1 MEKFMKVL
9 DIDAG
14 NEKEVSDCE
23 KVFKLIDKDD
33 DGKIDFP
40 ELMIFMFT
48 IDEELSRWEVSV
60 ANSPERFTNCKI
72 IEFKAEQ
79 PRLKKSFSQLAV
91 VQTTMTPNMK

>member
-9 DIDAG
+9 DIDVG

-48 IDEELSRWEVSV
+48 IDEELSRWEISV
-60 ANSPERFTNCKI
+60 ANSLERFTNGKI
-72 IEFKAEQ
+72 VEFKAEQ
-79 PRLKKSFSQLAV
+79 PRLKKVFQCWL
-91 VQTTMTPNMK
+91 

>member
-1 MEKFMKVL
+1 MDAPSHGPLECWRVDPFFLNSIRMTLFLSRSTDPLTKKGKLKMEKFMKAL
-9 DIDAG
+9 DIDVG

-48 IDEELSRWEVSV
+48 IDEELSR
-60 ANSPERFTNCKI
+60 
-72 IEFKAEQ
+72 
-79 PRLKKSFSQLAV
+79 
-91 VQTTMTPNMK
+91 

>member
-9 DIDAG
+9 DIDVG

-60 ANSPERFTNCKI
+60 ANSPVRFTNSKI

-79 PRLKKSFSQLAV
+79 PRLKEHFPSWL
-91 VQTTMTPNMK
+91 